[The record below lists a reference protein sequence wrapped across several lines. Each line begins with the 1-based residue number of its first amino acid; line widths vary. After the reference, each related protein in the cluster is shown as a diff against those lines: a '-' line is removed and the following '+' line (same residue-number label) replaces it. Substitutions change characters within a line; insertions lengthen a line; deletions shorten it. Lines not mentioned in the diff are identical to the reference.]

1 MQGLSDEEFAAV
13 VDRDLVDDLGGDE
26 RTLLRA
32 PENQHRWFTALL
44 EVEARVSRQA
54 DALMQGLI
62 NGVSQPEQEIRSALD
77 AYRRTLRV
85 ERKVRRR
92 LIEVLFLI
100 HESTKTA

>member
-1 MQGLSDEEFAAV
+1 MNELSDDDFAAI
-13 VDRDLVDDLGGDE
+13 VDKELAGDLDTE
-26 RTLLRA
+26 SINRLRA
-32 PENQHRWFTALL
+32 PRNHQRWFRALL

-62 NGVSQPEQEIRSALD
+62 NNVSQPEQEIRAALD

-92 LIEVLFLI
+92 LVEVLFLI